1 MTYVVHRKLKRNNKI
16 FLFSDTLHGQHN
28 KCVKFIIRLQW
39 DVNRSVMVKTEMATA
54 VLLERKLTKC
64 FLFVG
69 LNTSL
74 NRDFFFLLVMF
85 CKILPY
91 STLFPVAVSIQ
102 TEALLPQ
109 QEKSLTLECEQI
121 IKIMNALGKII
132 FKILIMSVV

>member
-1 MTYVVHRKLKRNNKI
+1 MAPAGGRDGERMTYVVHRKLKRNNKI

-28 KCVKFIIRLQW
+28 KRVKFIIRLQW

-74 NRDFFFLLVMF
+74 NRDFFFSACDVL
-85 CKILPY
+85 
-91 STLFPVAVSIQ
+91 
-102 TEALLPQ
+102 
-109 QEKSLTLECEQI
+109 
-121 IKIMNALGKII
+121 
-132 FKILIMSVV
+132 